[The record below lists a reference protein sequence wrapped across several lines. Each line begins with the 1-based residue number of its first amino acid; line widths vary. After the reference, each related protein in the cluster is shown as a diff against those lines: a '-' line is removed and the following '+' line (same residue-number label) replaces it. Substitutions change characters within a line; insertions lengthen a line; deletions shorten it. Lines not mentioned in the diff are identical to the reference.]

1 VGTIESACAPGFREE
16 GNDMFDVIFVV
27 VTLAVLAVEIIE
39 VRQKCEQIHA
49 DT

>member
-1 VGTIESACAPGFREE
+1 
-16 GNDMFDVIFVV
+16 MFDVIFAVV
-27 VTLAVLAVEIIE
+27 SLAILVVEIIE